1 MNKGNTLGI
10 VIVVL
15 AVIAVL
21 WFFTSGRALVVSRPN
36 PNTITAS
43 AVNAYPS
50 NLAAN
55 SAVYTNTATQVY
67 PYPSGKVAYV
77 SYPIASSSSSS
88 NYSTYYP
95 SYPSYPPTTS
105 YNPPSTYYPPANNYG
120 GCYVGGCSSQ
130 LCTDR
135 PGAVST
141 CEYRPEYSCYQNGA
155 ARCERQPDGL
165 CGWTPTQTLFA
176 CLNNAR

>member
-1 MNKGNTLGI
+1 MKNNKGNTLGI

-43 AVNAYPS
+43 AVSAYPP
-50 NLAAN
+50 NLVAN
-55 SAVYTNTATQVY
+55 SAVYGNTAMQVY
-67 PYPSGKVAYV
+67 PYPSSAKIAYV

-95 SYPSYPPTTS
+95 SYPPTT
-105 YNPPSTYYPPANNYG
+105 YNTTSTYYPPANYG
-120 GCYVGGCSSQ
+120 GCYVGGCSNQ

-135 PGAVST
+135 PGVVST
-141 CEYRPEYSCYQNGA
+141 CEYRPEYSCYQNGM
-155 ARCERQPDGL
+155 ARCERQSNGV
-165 CGWTPTQTLFA
+165 CGWTPTQNLYA
-176 CLNNAR
+176 CLNNAY